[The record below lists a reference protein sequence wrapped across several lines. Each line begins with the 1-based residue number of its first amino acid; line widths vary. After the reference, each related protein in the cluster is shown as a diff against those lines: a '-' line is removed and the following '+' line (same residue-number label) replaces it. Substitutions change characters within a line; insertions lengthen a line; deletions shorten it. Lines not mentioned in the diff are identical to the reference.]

1 MVVDYRKQVGGFVML
16 LRSAFLLIT
25 LCAGNILL
33 AQQQAPP
40 PPPQTARQALIEMI
54 TGGQQGAMKHLTV
67 EMQKSLEGDGKN
79 NGSAQEL
86 AAFDQIKAASSGF
99 EVFETGQ
106 VLLAANDPKTH
117 EKLEVH
123 IDSDD
128 LSDDVDNLDISFHQF
143 RDGVEQEIPYAA
155 VLSRFTV
162 GLKRQ
167 ANVWRLNEISVNIKV
182 PLGDPKLLEKFGN
195 GMPGM
200 IGGKI
205 GGSASGKPEKPRD
218 MAPREAIQ
226 MLGMAESM
234 FARIHPEVGF
244 TCTLT
249 DLAKPDPFHLDPRIF
264 QGEPYNGYKFA
275 LSGCQNKPSGS
286 FHVTAEPVSPA
297 AGAKAYCTDATNNV
311 RSSDDGLG
319 SSCLV
324 SGKPASFGSEENSV
338 GWDSIHM
345 TKTPSQK

>member
-1 MVVDYRKQVGGFVML
+1 MI

-25 LCAGNILL
+25 LCAGNTLL
-33 AQQQAPP
+33 AQQQAPA
-40 PPPQTARQALIEMI
+40 PPPQTARQALIEMF
-54 TGGQQGAMKHLTV
+54 TGGQQAAMKHLTV

-79 NGSAQEL
+79 GPAQEL
-86 AAFDQIKAASSGF
+86 AAFDQIKAASSEF
-99 EVFETGQ
+99 EIFETGQ
-106 VLLAANDPKTH
+106 VLLASNDPKTH
-117 EKLEVH
+117 EKFEVH

-128 LSDDVDNLDISFHQF
+128 LSDEVDNLDISFHQF
-143 RDGVEQEIPYAA
+143 RDGAEQEVPYAA

-167 ANVWRLNEISVNIKV
+167 ANVWRLNEISINIKV

-205 GGSASGKPEKPRD
+205 GGSSTGKQEKPRD

-234 FARIHPEVGF
+234 FARSHPEVGF
-244 TCTLT
+244 TCTLA
-249 DLAKPDPFHLDPRIF
+249 DLAKPNPLNLDSRIF
-264 QGEPYNGYKFA
+264 LGEPYHGYKFT

-286 FHVTAEPVSPA
+286 FHLTAEPVSPA
-297 AGAKAYCTDATNNV
+297 AGTKAYCTDATNNV
-311 RSSDDGLG
+311 SGSDDGLG

-324 SGKPASFGSEENSV
+324 SGKLTSYGPEEDSV
-338 GWDSIHM
+338 GWDSIHV